1 MKFTECDKGK
11 CRQPKTWG
19 YPPRNTAEREEY
31 AEAHGSQRMNETDT
45 TNTCQLKGGLLEQ
58 ILSNKNL
65 QQAYKR
71 VVGNKGAG
79 GVDGMQVDELLPWLK
94 THQRELLQ
102 SLREGTYRPRPVRR
116 VEIPKENGKTRKLG
130 IPTVVDRLVQQ
141 AIHQVLS
148 PIYEKEFSENSFGFR
163 PKRGAHNAL
172 RQCQT
177 NISDGYS
184 YVVDMDLE
192 RYFDTVNQS
201 KLVQQLSETVKDGR
215 VISLIHKFLRAGI
228 LDRDMF
234 EESEEG
240 VPQGGPLS
248 PLLGNVTL
256 HECDRELERRGH
268 RFVRYAD
275 DLMVFCKSRKA
286 AERTLNHLIPF
297 IEGKLFL
304 KVNREKT
311 KVAHVR
317 KVKFLGYGFYRYAG
331 KGRLRTHERSVE
343 KLKVKLREVTGRS
356 NGMGIEARK
365 KRLNDIIRGWVEYF
379 RLADMKKLLAELD
392 PWLRRRLRMV
402 AWKRWKKVKTKHKML
417 RKLGVPDNQA
427 WQWANTRKGYWR
439 TAGSPI
445 LAQAMSNEK
454 LKSAGY
460 LTLTDCYRKVMC
472 KV

>member
-1 MKFTECDKGK
+1 MKFTERDKGK
-11 CRQPKTWG
+11 CRQPSAWG
-19 YPPRNTAEREEY
+19 YPPRDTAEREEY

-45 TNTCQLKGGLLEQ
+45 TNTCQLNGGLLEH
-58 ILSNKNL
+58 ILSNENL
-65 QQAYKR
+65 RQAYKR
-71 VVGNKGAG
+71 VVRNKGAG

-94 THQRELLQ
+94 TNQKELLQ
-102 SLREGTYRPRPVRR
+102 TLRNGTFRPRPVRR

-148 PIYEKEFSENSFGFR
+148 PIYEKQFSENSYGFR
-163 PKRGAHNAL
+163 PERGAHKAL

-177 NISDGYS
+177 NITEGYI

-201 KLVQQLSETVKDGR
+201 KLIQQLSTTIKDGR

-228 LDRDMF
+228 MDGEMF

-248 PLLGNVTL
+248 PLLGNIML
-256 HECDRELERRGH
+256 HECDRELEQRGH

-286 AERTLNHLIPF
+286 AERTLAHLTPF

-331 KGRLRTHERSVE
+331 TGRLRTHEKSVE
-343 KLKVKLREVTGRS
+343 KLKAKLKEATGRS
-356 NGMGIEARK
+356 NGMGIETRK
-365 KRLNDIIRGWVEYF
+365 KKLNDIIRGWVQYF
-379 RLADMKKLLAELD
+379 RLADMRKLLVELD
-392 PWLRRRLRMV
+392 QWLRRRLRMV

-417 RKLGVPDNQA
+417 RKLGIPDNQA
-427 WQWANTRKGYWR
+427 WQWANTRRGYWR

-445 LAQAMSNEK
+445 LTQAMSNER

-460 LTLTDCYRKVMC
+460 LTLTDCYRKAMC